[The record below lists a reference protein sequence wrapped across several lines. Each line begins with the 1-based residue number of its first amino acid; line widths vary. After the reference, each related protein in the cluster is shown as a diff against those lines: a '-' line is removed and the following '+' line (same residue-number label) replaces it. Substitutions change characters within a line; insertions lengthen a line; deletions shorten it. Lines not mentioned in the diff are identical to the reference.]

1 MKLHNTLTRTTELF
15 EPLIDKTVRIYSC
28 GPTVYDHAHIGN
40 LSAYIYSDT
49 LQRALKMEGYT
60 VERTMNYTDVDDKT
74 IRRSKEQFPEAD
86 PLIALKLVTDKY
98 IALFLEDMQRIGN
111 DVKHVSFVR
120 ATDPK
125 TMQGMQDLITA
136 LHAKGFA
143 YVADDGVYFSIDAYR
158 KSGKV
163 YGQLSE
169 ITDSDTSEARIQND
183 EYDKESVH
191 DFALWKV
198 QKDGEPAWEFTLKG
212 QVLTG
217 RPGWHIECSVMSRQK
232 LGQPFDIHTGG
243 VDHIFPH
250 HENEIAQSTALEENP
265 VMATMFVHSEHML
278 VDSRKM
284 SKSLQNFYTLDDI
297 VEKGFD
303 PLAFRIKVLQ
313 SHYRNSSNFTWES
326 LQAAQNLLTSLR
338 AWADLKHQPNAH
350 DKDAS
355 QPYADSLKA
364 AKAAINDDLNTSVA
378 LAEFATLAN
387 LSESKGVDP
396 EKIQPLLNIVD
407 NLFGLQLSNRPN
419 INDTQK
425 FLIQERQTAREAKD
439 WATSDTLRD
448 TLLAQG
454 ISVRDTPKG
463 PIWSRVQPQQQ

>member
-1 MKLHNTLTRTTELF
+1 MKLHNTLTRTIEQF
-15 EPLIDKTVRIYSC
+15 EPLTNKTARIYSC

-49 LQRALKMEGYT
+49 LQRALSFEGYA

-74 IRRSKEQFPEAD
+74 IRRSKEQFPQAD
-86 PLIALKLVTDKY
+86 PLVALKLVTDKY
-98 IALFLEDMQRIGN
+98 IALFLDDMQRIGN
-111 DVKHVSFVR
+111 DVTNVSFVR
-120 ATDPK
+120 ATDAK

-158 KSGKV
+158 KSGKI

-198 QKDGEPAWEFTLKG
+198 QKEGEPACEFTLENKD
-212 QVLTG
+212 LTG
-217 RPGWHIECSVMSRQK
+217 RPGWHIECSVMSRQQ

-284 SKSLQNFYTLDDI
+284 SKSLQNFYTLDDV

-313 SHYRNSSNFTWES
+313 SHYRNSANFTWES

-338 AWADLKHQPNAH
+338 AWADLKHQTNAH
-350 DKDAS
+350 NQEAS
-355 QPYADSLKA
+355 QDYAPRLKA
-364 AKAAINDDLNTSVA
+364 AKAAISDDLNTSVA

-387 LSESKGVDP
+387 LAESKGVDP
-396 EKIQPLLNIVD
+396 DKIQSLLNIVD
-407 NLFGLQLSNRPN
+407 TLFGLRLSNRPT

-425 FLIQERQTAREAKD
+425 SLIQERQIARETKD
-439 WATSDTLRD
+439 WPTSDSIRD
-448 TLLAQG
+448 TLLEQG
-454 ISVRDTPKG
+454 IIVRDTPRG
-463 PIWSRVQPQQQ
+463 PIWSRTNA